1 MSYTGIGAT
10 DPNHPLEVEGQV
22 FISNVEAGS
31 ASQDVPFEVY
41 SDYTGNSG
49 LTDSRQLR
57 LRVTPSATTTTNVHV
72 DMGINNTDGDYFF
85 ISEPVTG
92 VTTVGTKST
101 FTINQDGNV
110 GVGSN
115 LSVTGNV
122 VTSNIVGGSPLTI
135 STGSNVQILTSN
147 VGIGT
152 VVDPVSNTR
161 VHIQGGSHASITNA
175 NVFPNF
181 IFSRSENSSNNHVGG
196 AHNTARHVVFP
207 SEDGK
212 VWAVGAGFNGAL
224 GLGDTTFRN
233 VYTLVSALDGVA
245 NIVASSTSGYAG
257 ANNLEQTILLDD
269 TGNVWACGAN
279 GEGRFGLGDTKD
291 RYIPTIVTTNIYSGV
306 SITEVS
312 TGGSASLVLDSTGQI
327 WGAGN
332 NSDYRIGNLSGS
344 TAGTNSTFIPTY
356 PGTQGQYTFT
366 SIDVGEECSLAL
378 EDNGRIWST
387 GSNTDGRAGQGGLS
401 GVNGWTLCP
410 DGTTTSPA
418 LSEVSITQICTG
430 ERHSMALDTTGNVWT
445 TGDGTYGALGH
456 GDTSDRLYFERVTSN
471 VNRASGVT
479 ITKIAAGVNRS
490 HLLDTNG
497 RMWGSGWNTNGDFG
511 QPPYVG
517 GGTIT
522 TFIRADAGP
531 IADKSVTDFALSN
544 YSAVIARTSDN
555 EYYVTGF
562 AGSGAYGSMGTGDN
576 VDRLFFTKLL
586 DVNANPPP
594 DYGYTRS
601 LLLENTE
608 TGKGPS
614 IELKNSDAV
623 SSRIQMEDGA
633 SGKLNIGFV
642 DASFDP
648 KLSGGDGAVLE
659 PFQERAQSNAMT
671 RGVTI
676 NQAGG
681 TMVAG
686 GSTSNIGF
694 NTPFVNSGLPGSAQY
709 GYGGSLWMSPGT
721 TFITTEGKVYFAG
734 YNQYGQAGNGTTGI
748 IYEWIESTPASS
760 YPIVGWA
767 QGNGFA
773 QALDASGQIWVAGLN
788 ASGQLGVG
796 DTTDRTTWTAVS
808 GGGNQA
814 VSATSSASYRIT
826 TNGTLQSTGTGSRYQ
841 SGTGSTTQNNSFVD
855 ALSGSMSGQKAKRIF
870 AGAEYAHVIRSDD
883 VLLAVGGN
891 DDGELGVGSYTD
903 PITTWTACD
912 TTNFSGETP
921 VQVSG
926 GFGPSYHY
934 HSMMITASGKIYGTG
949 YGANYRTGL
958 NTTVNKFTQCTGG
971 IDSFTVTRVST
982 CEDASIALDSTGNV
996 WITGIGVANGQL
1008 SESDSQVFTKVTLP
1022 AEFYSKTIVNV
1033 FGGPDNTFYAVDSE
1047 GTMWGVGTRVRGLGL
1062 SQADGYT
1069 SKLFSK
1075 VPIYD
1080 AVPKE
1085 FKYTPTLTLENPNPD
1100 YGATVE
1106 FKNPNNRAF
1115 INLDDKTSNLRLG
1128 FVNNEDNAGQFK
1140 GISISPS
1147 DNSVYFNQG
1156 LNLVAPGDEGINFR
1170 VPGASID
1177 SYKSISKFIGI
1188 RNSDGTKM
1196 AGIDFTGENDGQ
1208 KISFYTHDSGVSIG
1222 TRMTIADNGNV
1233 GIGVASPSAKLHI
1246 EEDTSE
1252 LLKLVHSGTATIR
1265 LGIDG
1270 SGNFFIYNPS
1280 ATGVYMPLN
1289 QNYWASNSDRRIKRG
1304 VVEMTNCL
1312 ENISNIRPVYYN
1324 YQFDDD
1330 NQPRRIGFIAQ
1341 EWQEYYPEIISTTT
1355 HPNYDFDVLGLGL
1368 TETIPVL
1375 LGAIKELKARIE
1387 ALENA

>member
-92 VTTVGTKST
+92 ATTVGTKAT

-531 IADKSVTDFALSN
+531 IADKSVTDFALSI

-555 EYYVTGF
+555 EYYVTGWG
-562 AGSGAYGSMGTGDN
+562 GSGVYGSMGTGDN

-614 IELKNSDAV
+614 IEFKNSDAV

-659 PFQERAQSNAMT
+659 PFQERAQSNTMT

-686 GSTSNIGF
+686 GSTSNVGF
-694 NTPFVNSGLPGSAQY
+694 NTPFVNSGLPGTANY
-709 GYGGSLWMSPGT
+709 GYGASFTGYSPGT
-721 TFITTEGKVYFAG
+721 TFVTTEGKVYFAG
-734 YNQYGQAGNGTTGI
+734 TNSNGQAGDNTTDI
-748 IYEWIESTPASS
+748 KYEWIERTPPT
-760 YPIVGWA
+760 YPNIKIVGWA
-767 QGNGFA
+767 QGQLYA
-773 QALDASGQIWVAGLN
+773 MVIDAHGQLWGTGRN
-788 ASGQLGVG
+788 TYGQLGVG
-796 DTTDRTTWTAVS
+796 DTTQRTTWTSVS
-808 GGGNQA
+808 GSWNQA
-814 VSATSSASYRIT
+814 VACGFEATYRIT
-826 TNGTLQSTGTGSRYQ
+826 STSTLEACGRGLSYRLGTGNETNQ
-841 SGTGSTTQNNSFVD
+841 SSFVASTSG
-855 ALSGSMSGQKAKRIF
+855 ALGSSKVKSVWGNSG
-870 AGAEYAHVIRSDD
+870 GAFVIRADN
-883 VLLAVGGN
+883 VLLAVGDNTAGH
-891 DDGELGVGSYTD
+891 LGVSPFVD
-903 PITTWTACD
+903 PVTTWSVVSTA
-912 TTNFSGETP
+912 NYGSETP
-921 VQVSG
+921 VQLCSMYDGGSG
-926 GFGPSYHY
+926 V
-934 HSMMITASGKIYGTG
+934 HSMMVTAEGNIYGCG
-949 YGANYRTGL
+949 DGAYYKTGL
-958 NTTVNKFTQCTGG
+958 NINTDVSVFTQCTG
-971 IDSFTVTRVST
+971 DVRNVTVTRVSCT
-982 CEDASIALDSTGNV
+982 DNASICLDSTGNV
-996 WITGIGVANGQL
+996 WTTGNQFCTGQPNDDNNT
-1008 SESDSQVFTKVTLP
+1008 EFTKVTLP
-1022 AEFYSKTIVNV
+1022 VEFFSKTIVNV
-1033 FGGPDNTFYAVDSE
+1033 FGGPTNSFYAVDSE
-1047 GTMWGVGTRVRGLGL
+1047 GTLWGVGNRIRGLGQ
-1062 SQADGYT
+1062 SGADGYRT
-1069 SKLFSK
+1069 KLFSK

-1080 AVPKE
+1080 IVPKA
-1085 FKYTPTLTLENPNPD
+1085 FQYTPTLTLENPNPD
-1100 YGATVE
+1100 YGATIE

-1128 FVNNEDNAGQFK
+1128 FVNNEENMGQFR
-1140 GISISPS
+1140 GIEISP
-1147 DNSVYFNQG
+1147 NGG
-1156 LNLVAPGDEGINFR
+1156 LTGIPVAIVTND
-1170 VPGASID
+1170 ATA
-1177 SYKSISKFIGI
+1177 IST
-1188 RNSDGTKM
+1188 SGTKI
-1196 AGIDFTGENDGQ
+1196 AFKNIVAD
-1208 KISFYTHDSGVSIG
+1208 THGWVDP
-1222 TRMTIADNGNV
+1222 A
-1233 GIGVASPSAKLHI
+1233 
-1246 EEDTSE
+1246 
-1252 LLKLVHSGTATIR
+1252 
-1265 LGIDG
+1265 
-1270 SGNFFIYNPS
+1270 
-1280 ATGVYMPLN
+1280 
-1289 QNYWASNSDRRIKRG
+1289 NS
-1304 VVEMTNCL
+1304 T
-1312 ENISNIRPVYYN
+1312 
-1324 YQFDDD
+1324 
-1330 NQPRRIGFIAQ
+1330 
-1341 EWQEYYPEIISTTT
+1341 YYPLRPGYYSVTVTGLYMAQTSVPYLITYIRVNGVNVAQYTSAAYSGAYPYGQCDTIVYLNGDTNYIEIYCSCDTNRTVEAGGRLCI
-1355 HPNYDFDVLGLGL
+1355 HFL
-1368 TETIPVL
+1368 T
-1375 LGAIKELKARIE
+1375 GG
-1387 ALENA
+1387 